1 MSILSE
7 AQQITDTG
15 HEGQYPEWK
24 EEAQKVADI
33 MNSLYKDLNITADQ
47 FTMLMVILK
56 ITREAFKHKRDNL
69 VDMVGYTALLQQ
81 LYNPGED
88 A

>member
-1 MSILSE
+1 MSILDE
-7 AQQITDTG
+7 ANEITNTG
-15 HEGQYPEWK
+15 HEGQYPEWR
-24 EEAQKVADI
+24 EEAKKVADI

-47 FTMLMVILK
+47 FTMLMVVLK

-69 VDMVGYTALLQQ
+69 VDMAGYTALLQK
-81 LYNPGED
+81 LYIGED